1 MENKYFTPD
10 ITDIRVG
17 YECELYMSE
26 DIKNDGDV
34 WVYTLNPEKSW
45 QVFKFTSGS
54 DLMWFTPYIL
64 REQLRTPYLTKE
76 QIEAEGWDV
85 IGVYP
90 NGATLHK
97 KGKYELMFLQDCRLT
112 ITRVWKSFEGEPDE
126 KTHRKD
132 IYNGGVKCIN
142 DFRYITKLLG
152 I

>member
-17 YECELYMSE
+17 YEAEFDLAGFGKEGWQFVKFQGVDKAVRCYHEKGLYR
-26 DIKNDGDV
+26 V
-34 WVYTLNPEKSW
+34 
-45 QVFKFTSGS
+45 
-54 DLMWFTPYIL
+54 
-64 REQLRTPYLTKE
+64 PYLTKE

-97 KGKYELMFLQDCRLT
+97 KDKYELMFLEGCRLV

-132 IYNGGVKCIN
+132 VYNGEGKCIN
-142 DFRYITKLLG
+142 TFRYITKLLG